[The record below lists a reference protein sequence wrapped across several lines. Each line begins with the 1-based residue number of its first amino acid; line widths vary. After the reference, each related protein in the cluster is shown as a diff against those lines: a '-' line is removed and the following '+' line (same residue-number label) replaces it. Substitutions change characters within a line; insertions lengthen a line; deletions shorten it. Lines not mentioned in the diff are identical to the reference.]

1 MIHVYPLHI
10 YSYNFFS
17 LPPST
22 KNVLDSLE
30 NDELIYI
37 SVNGLLCVVCVSFP
51 SILKS
56 ECVCGVCCVRVH
68 SMRGWLTF
76 SLICSHR
83 WMNEMNGMLLF
94 GRIIFFRTNAHR
106 VSNYCICCVYEAPST
121 HAIIFHSLSTSLHLF
136 IVNSLETWIE
146 HKQKYD
152 VEMPIAGIGPI
163 TAKIRMILFSTDKM
177 AIDFVQSL
185 GSIY

>member
-1 MIHVYPLHI
+1 MLSVANNFLSNHLELRINSFWVSGSKILWFMFTPYIFLVI
-10 YSYNFFS
+10 IFFS

-94 GRIIFFRTNAHR
+94 GRIIFFLVPMRIE
-106 VSNYCICCVYEAPST
+106 YLIIVYAVYMRRPAPTPSFFT
-121 HAIIFHSLSTSLHLF
+121 LF
-136 IVNSLETWIE
+136 
-146 HKQKYD
+146 
-152 VEMPIAGIGPI
+152 PP
-163 TAKIRMILFSTDKM
+163 R
-177 AIDFVQSL
+177 
-185 GSIY
+185 SIYLS